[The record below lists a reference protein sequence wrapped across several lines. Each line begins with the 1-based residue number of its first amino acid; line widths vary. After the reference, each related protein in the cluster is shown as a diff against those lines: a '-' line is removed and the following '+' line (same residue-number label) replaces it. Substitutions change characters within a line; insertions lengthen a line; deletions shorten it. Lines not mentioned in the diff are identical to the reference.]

1 MPEAEEGLL
10 VFTDDWKDMPNRSCS
25 VWWQFDW
32 EMVLIIE
39 SSYDVVGA
47 SGGNLAALY
56 LGPDACIGLRAMS
69 VPFIPI
75 ASSGLIT

>member
-39 SSYDVVGA
+39 SSYDVAGA

-56 LGPDACIGLRAMS
+56 LDLAVCVVPRIMS
-69 VPFIPI
+69 VHFMPI